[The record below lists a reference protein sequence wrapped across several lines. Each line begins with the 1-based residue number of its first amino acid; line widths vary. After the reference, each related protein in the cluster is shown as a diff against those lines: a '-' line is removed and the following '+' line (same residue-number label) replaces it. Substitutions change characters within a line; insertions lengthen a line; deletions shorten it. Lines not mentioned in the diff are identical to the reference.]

1 MEAHYSYKWFFL
13 AILSLGLG
21 GGFAF
26 LVAMS
31 RTPFGYKYF
40 PPDYMYH
47 ALAGHVVLAILLW
60 LLSFTVV
67 LWSRYLKSD
76 RGGKGTLPIFLRYVT
91 CVEKYGKCPFSWLL
105 KYSYLISL
113 SGIILV
119 TLSVLTSNG
128 MAVPNNYV
136 PTIVDPLF
144 FAGLS
149 LFSLGFFINVFGYLK
164 GALRHLRSQDILSST
179 LSVSVLIAAVMVF
192 SMFYSL
198 IIHREAAEPFVYYE
212 RLFWTP
218 GHIQQILNG
227 ALLASVWYA
236 LLRVLGMESK
246 SWKFLRYA
254 NLALLL
260 SAIFLFSL
268 QIFIDPVDKLSR
280 VAAELTYTIG
290 LGVPLFLHIA
300 NILKKMFTPSPH
312 AEPSDCHSELV
323 SESFKGFEI
332 PKQPVKPLNQVWGQG
347 KVRDD
352 IQEQFQGDT
361 TANGGNKRV
370 AKIALVLSMAIYI
383 TGVAIAYSGFG
394 NDLRVPAHYHGAVTS
409 LTLALMGFSYYLI
422 REMTY
427 KVYGER
433 IARVQPVI
441 YGVGML
447 LFILGLFISGAFGAP
462 RKTYGVAFTSD
473 PVVLSALTVMGI
485 GTILAVTGGIL
496 FVTYITISLLK
507 NQRMGWIR

>member
-1 MEAHYSYKWFFL
+1 MVLRYTYRWFFL
-13 AILSLGLG
+13 AIVSLGLG

-67 LWSRYLKSD
+67 LWSRYLK
-76 RGGKGTLPIFLRYVT
+76 GL
-91 CVEKYGKCPFSWLL
+91 EW

-119 TLSVLTSNG
+119 TLSVLTSSG

-149 LFSLGFFINVFGYLK
+149 LFSLGFSINVFGFLK
-164 GALRHLRSQDILSST
+164 EALRHLRSQDILLNT
-179 LSVSVLIAAVMVF
+179 LSVSVLIAALMVAA
-192 SMFYSL
+192 MLYSL
-198 IIHREAAEPFVYYE
+198 FSHREAAEPYLYYE
-212 RLFWTP
+212 RLFWAP

-227 ALLASVWYA
+227 AILVSVWYV
-236 LLRVLGMESK
+236 LSRMLGMDSK

-254 NLALLL
+254 NLTLLL
-260 SAIFLFSL
+260 SAILLFTL
-268 QIFIDPVDKLSR
+268 QMFIDPVDKLSK
-280 VAAELTYTIG
+280 VAAEVTYTLG
-290 LGVPLFLHIA
+290 LGVPIFLHIG
-300 NILKKMFTPSPH
+300 NILKKLFTTSRHP
-312 AEPSDCHSELV
+312 EPSGCHPELV
-323 SESFKGFEI
+323 SGSPNGSYFEI
-332 PKQPVKPLNQVWGQG
+332 LKPV
-347 KVRDD
+347 
-352 IQEQFQGDT
+352 QGDIT
-361 TANGGNKRV
+361 DYGGNKRV
-370 AKIALVLSMAIYI
+370 ASIALILSMTIYI
-383 TGVAIAYSGFG
+383 AGVAIAYSGFG

-409 LTLALMGFSYYLI
+409 LTLALMGYSYYLV
-422 REMTY
+422 REMTHR
-427 KVYGER
+427 VYGER